1 MSLKKT
7 NALRLLD
14 SAGVPY
20 RLVEYRYDDENLSV
34 EKIAME
40 NQIPLDKI
48 FKTLVL
54 QGDHH
59 GVLVAVTPGDKA
71 LDLKAVA
78 RLGGVK
84 KIALVD
90 PKALQSLT
98 GYIRGGCSP
107 VGMKK
112 PFPVFVDESALL
124 HDKILV
130 NAGARGM
137 LMELSPTALELLCGA
152 QFAAIV

>member
-1 MSLKKT
+1 MSTKKT
-7 NALRLLD
+7 NALRILD
-14 SAGVPY
+14 HAGIPY
-20 RLVEYRYDDENLSV
+20 RLVEYQYDAENLSV
-34 EKIAME
+34 EKIAAE
-40 NQIPLDKI
+40 NQIPLEKI

-54 QGDHH
+54 QGDQG
-59 GVLVAVTPGDKA
+59 GVVVAVTPGDKT
-71 LDLKAVA
+71 LDLKALA
-78 RLGGVK
+78 RLSGDK

-90 PKALQSLT
+90 TKALQSLT

-130 NAGARGM
+130 NAGARGL
-137 LMELSPTALELLCGA
+137 LMELQPAALEAICGA
-152 QFAAIV
+152 RFAAIV